1 MLFFIENEFSNPCDG
16 NDEPDELFPDKWFQS
31 NMFNLHDDYLP
42 DKEKTIDPLNDAV
55 VDVRNDDSETE
66 SLVLVNL
73 EVAHEVRNE
82 VFNNDEVPENEIRI
96 QDRPQRNRTIPDRYG
111 WGYANMVI
119 AEEPQN
125 INEALNCQYADQWKE
140 AAQNEF
146 NSLIANGTWDLV
158 DLPENKKL
166 IGSKW
171 VFKIKH
177 DSNGQVDRFKARLV
191 AQGFSQKHGIDYN
204 DVFAPVARYT
214 PIRSILAIANQLDL
228 EVHQMDVKSAFLN
241 GKLNEEIYMHQPGGF
256 VNAEKPRKVCR
267 LKKGLY
273 GLKQFARCWNIV
285 LDKHLKN
292 SGYSQSPADLCVYT
306 RTFKQNDM
314 DIIILVAVY
323 VDDKIIAS
331 NNIDILNS
339 EKSKLSTRFDMDDR
353 GELHH
358 LQGMRIRRDRK
369 AKVLMLDQSIYL
381 KKVLHRFGF
390 ENSRPVATPMDPC
403 KKFDKLADDEDP
415 VEINEYQAV
424 IGCLTYAS
432 ICTHPYITTAV
443 SYLSQFMSRPGTE
456 HWEGVKRVLRYIRGT
471 LDLGL
476 KFKSVKNLCLFGY
489 SDADWAGDVSSRK
502 SRSGDVFMLGG
513 AIVSWM
519 SKKQPVVALSSTES
533 EYIALSYAAQ
543 ETIWLRR
550 LVESL
555 TVKQDAASV
564 FEDNQG
570 AIALCKNPKDHGR
583 TKHIDIRYHF
593 VRNTVENKLVELRY
607 CSTDQMI
614 ADAITKPLPRVKFEH
629 FRSLIGVEK
638 W

>member
-1 MLFFIENEFSNPCDG
+1 MLRSRDVIFIENKFSNPCDG
-16 NDEPDELFPDKWFQS
+16 NDEPGELFPDKWFQS

-66 SLVLVNL
+66 PLVNL

-96 QDRPQRNRTIPDRYG
+96 QDRPQRNRTIPDG
-111 WGYANMVI
+111 WGYTNMVI

-125 INEALNCQYADQWKE
+125 INEALNGQYADQWKE

-166 IGSKW
+166 VGSKW

-177 DSNGQVDRFKARLV
+177 DSNGQVDRITARLV

-214 PIRSILAIANQLDL
+214 SIRSILAIANQLDL

-241 GKLNEEIYMHQPGGF
+241 GKLNEEIYMHQSEGF

-267 LKKGLY
+267 LKKSLY
-273 GLKQFARCWNIV
+273 GLKQSARCWNIV

-292 SGYSQSPADLCVYT
+292 SGYSQSPVDLCVYT
-306 RTFKQNDM
+306 KTFKQNDM
-314 DIIILVAVY
+314 DIIILVGVY
-323 VDDKIIAS
+323 VDDIIIAS

-358 LQGMRIRRDRK
+358 LLGMRKRRDRK

-424 IGCLTYAS
+424 ICCLTYAS
-432 ICTHPYITTAV
+432 ICTRPDITTAV

-502 SRSGDVFMLGG
+502 SRSGYVFMLGG

-564 FEDNQG
+564 LFEDNQG
-570 AIALCKNPKDHGR
+570 GIALCKNGC
-583 TKHIDIRYHF
+583 I
-593 VRNTVENKLVELRY
+593 
-607 CSTDQMI
+607 M
-614 ADAITKPLPRVKFEH
+614 
-629 FRSLIGVEK
+629 
-638 W
+638 